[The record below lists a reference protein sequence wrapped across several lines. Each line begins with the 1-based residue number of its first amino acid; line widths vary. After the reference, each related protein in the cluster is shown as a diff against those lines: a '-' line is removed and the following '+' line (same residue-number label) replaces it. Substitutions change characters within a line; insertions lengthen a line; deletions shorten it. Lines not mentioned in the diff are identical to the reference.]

1 MTIDFPDYV
10 AFAGRAKVVCL
21 FVFFLIQKRSLKN
34 LWRNHTPFP
43 PPTLCVAAM
52 ADPRA
57 LHGDGIN
64 FAFFN
69 LLWSKSD
76 DGAMQVVE
84 PSSAGQG
91 GKAGKISSILRV
103 PDTVVF
109 LFGQPHEWYFTSKN
123 GGPHKNKTTILRK
136 KRVNLTVANIE
147 EVFLT
152 KSASR
157 DVGEDDVVAYFIS
170 SKGDGTEQLASL
182 DACNA
187 VADDATSC
195 NIEYLNKQALSK
207 NCIP

>member
-10 AFAGRAKVVCL
+10 AFAGWAKVVCL
-21 FVFFLIQKRSLKN
+21 FVCFFNLKKILKKSLAKPHP
-34 LWRNHTPFP
+34 LP

>member
-1 MTIDFPDYV
+1 
-10 AFAGRAKVVCL
+10 
-21 FVFFLIQKRSLKN
+21 
-34 LWRNHTPFP
+34 
-43 PPTLCVAAM
+43 M

-76 DGAMQVVE
+76 DGAKQVVE
-84 PSSAGQG
+84 PSSAGQE
-91 GKAGKISSILRV
+91 GKAGKTSSILRV

-170 SKGDGTEQLASL
+170 SKADGTEQLASL

-187 VADDATSC
+187 VAAEDATSC